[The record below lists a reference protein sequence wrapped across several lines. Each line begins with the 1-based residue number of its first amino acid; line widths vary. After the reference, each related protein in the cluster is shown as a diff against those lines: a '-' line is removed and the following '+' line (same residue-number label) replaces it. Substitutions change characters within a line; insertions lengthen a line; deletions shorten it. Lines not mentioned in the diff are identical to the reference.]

1 MNLFFV
7 SQAQLEAQKVAARFQ
22 EISQQYQAAK
32 DSIELAE
39 QEVIKDREKLQ
50 SFDPA
55 LQDKLNQATIKV
67 TYFVTFLF

>member
-1 MNLFFV
+1 MNFLFV

-22 EISQQYQAAK
+22 EISQRYQAAK

-39 QEVIKDREKLQ
+39 QEVMKDREKSQ

-55 LQDKLNQATIKV
+55 LQEKLNQATIKV
-67 TYFVTFLF
+67 KYFVTFLF